1 MCICNI
7 LLWYELAQVIITL
20 LSEITYIII
29 PCTHTHI
36 YSVFW
41 YRAII
46 VTVLND
52 CNTSDYYKFSAL
64 SNVRSYML
72 ILECKCLI
80 MSVL

>member
-20 LSEITYIII
+20 LSEITYIVI
-29 PCTHTHI
+29 PCTHI

-46 VTVLND
+46 VTVLKD

-64 SNVRSYML
+64 SNVHSYML

-80 MSVL
+80 ISVL